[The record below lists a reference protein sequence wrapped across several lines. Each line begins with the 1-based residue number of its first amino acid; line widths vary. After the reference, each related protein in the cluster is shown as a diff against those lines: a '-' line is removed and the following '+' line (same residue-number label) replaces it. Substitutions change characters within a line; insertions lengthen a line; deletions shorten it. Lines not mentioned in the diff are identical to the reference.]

1 MIIHVTLRGV
11 LEVIGGATV
20 TIFVIWLLY
29 ALWMLWRWDK
39 R

>member
-1 MIIHVTLRGV
+1 VTIHVTLRGV
-11 LEVIGGATV
+11 LEVIGGAAV
-20 TIFVIWLLY
+20 VVCAVWLLY